1 MEGDAFGILR
11 AGGRE
16 NTDQGG
22 GRRGNVIHQPGPE
35 GGGGVFLPP
44 PAGRPTRSNKFI
56 AVFICLPLQLPTKTF
71 VYISL
76 QGKNDV
82 IETAV
87 DVIVCVCVV
96 RA

>member
-56 AVFICLPLQLPTKTF
+56 AVFICLPL
-71 VYISL
+71 
-76 QGKNDV
+76 
-82 IETAV
+82 
-87 DVIVCVCVV
+87 
-96 RA
+96 